1 MQKIH
6 KRCFIS
12 LFIALSW
19 SFVVS
24 YAYNP
29 MPMPPF
35 AGRYQVG
42 YDPARRG
49 RPTPPLRKDV
59 IRNKRWKPPAG
70 YVPASRRD
78 QHPNDPPLRRAN
90 PSAFRNST
98 SVEYI
103 EWDNHSDKPGEVSL
117 CSGIWMGNKILYRTC
132 VVFSK
137 PDNTSNI

>member
-1 MQKIH
+1 MLKSYLLALLAMC
-6 KRCFIS
+6 CF
-12 LFIALSW
+12 LFLAH
-19 SFVVS
+19 
-24 YAYNP
+24 AYNP
-29 MPMPPF
+29 MPIPPF
-35 AGRYQVG
+35 HGRYQIG
-42 YDPARRG
+42 YDPLNRG
-49 RPTPPLRKDV
+49 RPVPPLRKDV
-59 IRNKRWKPPAG
+59 LRNRRWKPPTG